1 MSLIQS
7 AFVSHRD
14 IHDNIFIVHEVLT
27 TFKKIKCAM
36 KTVTW
41 PLLDMEKENDIL
53 KGDFL
58 KKRFTNLGFG
68 DK

>member
-1 MSLIQS
+1 
-7 AFVSHRD
+7 
-14 IHDNIFIVHEVLT
+14 
-27 TFKKIKCAM
+27 M

-53 KGDFL
+53 EGDFL
-58 KKRFTNLGFG
+58 KKCFTNLGSG